1 MEEED
6 ALEAVTLEI
15 TFGSP
20 LVPSFDNL
28 LSLDWVT
35 GDSEAAALVDR

>member
-1 MEEED
+1 MEEDD
-6 ALEAVTLEI
+6 ALEVVTLEI
-15 TFGSP
+15 TLESP

-35 GDSEAAALVDR
+35 GDSEALALVDR